1 MMVNFP
7 AWLSPLRNFHQRL
20 ANAKTVANPDLLLGQ
35 LRCADIFTKSPGSLQ
50 KRMWLKPET
59 GEIRHPARIMFWR
72 IKMHRLVDA
81 AVDGTIGHLVTL
93 EPQLSKHYWAIDRL
107 ARHCAQGT
115 VGPKRLGSANQQRV
129 DQSINHS
136 RSLAAWQW
144 HSHWHL
150 QRLTLKA
157 VRMQT
162 SDLRIALFSGNY
174 NYVRDGAN
182 QALNRL
188 VGYLLKKGAS
198 VRVYSPTVDEPA
210 FPATGDLVGVPSI
223 AIPNRPEYRIPVS
236 LSGRVKRD
244 LDTFSPNVVQI
255 SSPDRVARQA
265 VKWARKRNLPVLC
278 SVHTRFETYLRYY
291 NMSFAEPLIEAWLRR
306 LYRKCDALVAPSES
320 FAQVLREQR
329 MNYDIDIWSR
339 GVDRDI
345 FNPGRRDLEWRR
357 AQGLTDQPMVIGFL
371 GRLVMEKGLDV
382 FSDAIDQLRRR
393 SVPHQVMVIGE
404 GPARG
409 WFESRLPHAK
419 FVGFQGGADLGRA
432 VAAMD
437 LLFNPS
443 VTETF
448 GNVTLEAMACGLPVV
463 AAKAT
468 GSQSLVD
475 DKVSGRLI
483 IPGAINQFADAL
495 QLYCTDD
502 ALRRKHGD
510 AGEARSL
517 NYSWDA
523 INQTV
528 ADTYIRL
535 IRQRAARTIAVG

>member
-1 MMVNFP
+1 
-7 AWLSPLRNFHQRL
+7 L
-20 ANAKTVANPDLLLGQ
+20 AF
-35 LRCADIFTKSPGSLQ
+35 CALADKSA
-50 KRMWLKPET
+50 M
-59 GEIRHPARIMFWR
+59 
-72 IKMHRLVDA
+72 
-81 AVDGTIGHLVTL
+81 
-93 EPQLSKHYWAIDRL
+93 
-107 ARHCAQGT
+107 
-115 VGPKRLGSANQQRV
+115 
-129 DQSINHS
+129 
-136 RSLAAWQW
+136 
-144 HSHWHL
+144 
-150 QRLTLKA
+150 
-157 VRMQT
+157 MQT

-188 VGYLLKKGAS
+188 VGYLLSQGAS
-198 VRVYSPTVDEPA
+198 VRVYSPTVPEPA
-210 FPATGDLVGVPSI
+210 FPATGDVVSIPSA
-223 AIPNRPEYRIPVS
+223 AIPFRPEYRIPLT
-236 LSGRVKRD
+236 LSAKAKRD
-244 LDTFSPNVVQI
+244 LDAFNPNVVHI

-278 SVHTRFETYLRYY
+278 SVHTRFETYFRYY
-291 NMSFAEPLIEAWLRR
+291 NMSFAEPLVEAWLRR

-339 GVDRDI
+339 GVDREI

-357 AQGLTDQPMVIGFL
+357 AQGIQDKPVVIGFL

-393 SVPHQVMVIGE
+393 NVPHQVMVIGE
-404 GPARG
+404 GPARV
-409 WFESRLPHAK
+409 WFESRLPDAR
-419 FVGFQGGADLGRA
+419 FVGFQGGQDLGRA
-432 VAAMD
+432 VACMD

-468 GSQSLVD
+468 GSQSLVED
-475 DKVSGRLI
+475 NVSGRLVM
-483 IPGAINQFADAL
+483 PGAINKFADVLEA
-495 QLYCTDD
+495 YCTDE
-502 ALRRKHGD
+502 ALRARHGA
-510 AGEARSL
+510 AGEQRAL

-535 IRQRAARTIAVG
+535 IRQRTARSVAAR